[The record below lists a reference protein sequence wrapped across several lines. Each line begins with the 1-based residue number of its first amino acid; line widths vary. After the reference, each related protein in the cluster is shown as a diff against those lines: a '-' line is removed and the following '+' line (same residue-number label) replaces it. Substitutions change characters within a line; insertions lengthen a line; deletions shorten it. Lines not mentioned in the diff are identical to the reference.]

1 MSLLSTTSPYMAR
14 GMGVTASGS
23 GFGDPFNDIATT
35 QMPTTMQSALWWSE
49 YIWTINGT
57 YRMAMERIVSYFI
70 TDLEIGGDASD
81 DEKKKYEDYLVK
93 KLNVLSF
100 LSILMKDR
108 LCFQGDVKTITRNG
122 VFSLRDLEG
131 QTVDVLS
138 RDGVY
143 RPATFKSFGVQE
155 LLEVEFSDG
164 RTILATP
171 DHEWIVLNN
180 SDKEVTVS
188 TKQLKPNYK
197 IERTVA
203 PRPEKNDE
211 YWEGVRHGFIFGD
224 GSLYNKVEDKTTKA
238 AAYFYGKKSQDMLEY
253 FLPFTDNQPNVHEN
267 RTILYGFPA
276 SYKQLPANEASP
288 SYWYGFVCGFLAAD
302 GTVDMHG
309 CAVLTQASRAT
320 LEAIEQQLPR
330 IGMCAG
336 PIRSQERTT
345 DLTAYG
351 NYVTGDGVYESTI
364 YYMTLLK
371 RFMQPE
377 DFLRPE
383 HKAKFECKYNPDSN
397 YGKYISIRSVKETG
411 LTEKVYCCQ
420 EMETHTFVV
429 GQAILTKNCYGNG
442 FASVLVPFRRYL
454 QCPKTGDMYPLKVV
468 YHNFNFDFSPDF
480 EFIATCPK
488 TGWRGPWQVI
498 DKPREESDQLVLKR
512 WSPHEIE
519 ILHDPYTDEVSY
531 LWRIPEHYKRMVK
544 EGNLFHLERVSLQVL
559 EAIKHNKLFRF
570 NPDTIFHMKEPTLA
584 GIRNMGWGLPRSL
597 VNYRQIWYIQVLR
610 RYNEAI
616 ALDYVIPFRLITPAP
631 GPGSAAGGVMTQ
643 DPMSIYSAGDY
654 RSQIKN
660 MINRRRRD
668 PAAWQV
674 LPFPVNYQ
682 MLGADAKQLAPTE
695 LITQGYDTLLNE
707 TGTPVEFYQ
716 GNLSLQAAPVALR
729 LFESTHRQLVTDANN
744 FLQWLVDNI
753 SRIMSWELLDC
764 SLKRVTIADDMQK
777 QMSALQLMMG
787 QQLSGTSGL
796 KAIGYDWE
804 TEQKLIAD
812 EARKQQE
819 MQARMQ
825 EEMQQAGFAAEIA
838 KGMNPATQ
846 QQGALPQGGGAVQGG
861 GNPPGPDAQ
870 SAMGAGGTP
879 VSNYIQ
885 TMGPNTPVTPND
897 LQAAAAQ
904 LAQELLGLPESV
916 KDSELRKLKQ
926 FNPTLHS
933 IVRAKLDE
941 MRQQMRLQG
950 GAMMQQQQA
959 AQ

>member
-70 TDLEIGGDASD
+70 TDLEIGGEASD

-108 LCFQGDVKTITRNG
+108 L
-122 VFSLRDLEG
+122 
-131 QTVDVLS
+131 
-138 RDGVY
+138 
-143 RPATFKSFGVQE
+143 
-155 LLEVEFSDG
+155 
-164 RTILATP
+164 
-171 DHEWIVLNN
+171 
-180 SDKEVTVS
+180 
-188 TKQLKPNYK
+188 
-197 IERTVA
+197 
-203 PRPEKNDE
+203 
-211 YWEGVRHGFIFGD
+211 
-224 GSLYNKVEDKTTKA
+224 
-238 AAYFYGKKSQDMLEY
+238 
-253 FLPFTDNQPNVHEN
+253 
-267 RTILYGFPA
+267 
-276 SYKQLPANEASP
+276 
-288 SYWYGFVCGFLAAD
+288 
-302 GTVDMHG
+302 
-309 CAVLTQASRAT
+309 
-320 LEAIEQQLPR
+320 
-330 IGMCAG
+330 
-336 PIRSQERTT
+336 
-345 DLTAYG
+345 
-351 NYVTGDGVYESTI
+351 
-364 YYMTLLK
+364 
-371 RFMQPE
+371 
-377 DFLRPE
+377 
-383 HKAKFECKYNPDSN
+383 
-397 YGKYISIRSVKETG
+397 
-411 LTEKVYCCQ
+411 
-420 EMETHTFVV
+420 
-429 GQAILTKNCYGNG
+429 CYGNG

-480 EFIATCPK
+480 EFVATCPK

-544 EGNLFHLERVSLQVL
+544 EGNLFHLERVSCQVL

-643 DPMSIYSAGDY
+643 DPMSIFSAGDY

-838 KGMNPATQ
+838 KGMNPAAQ
-846 QQGALPQGGGAVQGG
+846 QQGAPPQGGGAPSG

-879 VSNYIQ
+879 VSEYIQ

-904 LAQELLGLPESV
+904 LAQELLGLPEGV

>member
-1 MSLLSTTSPYMAR
+1 MSLLSTTSPYLAR

-23 GFGDPFNDIATT
+23 GFGDPYNDIATT

-70 TDLEIGGDASD
+70 TDLELGGDASD
-81 DEKKKYEDYLVK
+81 DEKNKYHDYLNK
-93 KLNVLSF
+93 KMNVLSF

-108 LCFQGDVKTITRNG
+108 LC
-122 VFSLRDLEG
+122 
-131 QTVDVLS
+131 
-138 RDGVY
+138 
-143 RPATFKSFGVQE
+143 
-155 LLEVEFSDG
+155 
-164 RTILATP
+164 
-171 DHEWIVLNN
+171 
-180 SDKEVTVS
+180 
-188 TKQLKPNYK
+188 
-197 IERTVA
+197 
-203 PRPEKNDE
+203 
-211 YWEGVRHGFIFGD
+211 
-224 GSLYNKVEDKTTKA
+224 
-238 AAYFYGKKSQDMLEY
+238 
-253 FLPFTDNQPNVHEN
+253 
-267 RTILYGFPA
+267 
-276 SYKQLPANEASP
+276 
-288 SYWYGFVCGFLAAD
+288 
-302 GTVDMHG
+302 
-309 CAVLTQASRAT
+309 
-320 LEAIEQQLPR
+320 
-330 IGMCAG
+330 
-336 PIRSQERTT
+336 
-345 DLTAYG
+345 
-351 NYVTGDGVYESTI
+351 
-364 YYMTLLK
+364 
-371 RFMQPE
+371 
-377 DFLRPE
+377 
-383 HKAKFECKYNPDSN
+383 
-397 YGKYISIRSVKETG
+397 
-411 LTEKVYCCQ
+411 
-420 EMETHTFVV
+420 
-429 GQAILTKNCYGNG
+429 YGNG
-442 FASVLVPFRRYL
+442 FTSILVPFRRFL

-468 YHNFNFDFSPDF
+468 YENFNFDFSPDF
-480 EFIATCPK
+480 EFVATCPK
-488 TGWRGPWQVI
+488 TGWRGPWFVI

-531 LWRIPEHYKRMVK
+531 LWRIPEHYKRLVK
-544 EGNLFHLERVSLQVL
+544 EGNLFHLERVSKQVM

-570 NPDTIFHMKEPTLA
+570 NHDTIFHMKEPTLA
-584 GIRNMGWGLPRSL
+584 GIRNMGWGLPRTL
-597 VNYRQIWYIQVLR
+597 INYRQLWYIQVLR

-643 DPMSIYSAGDY
+643 DPMSIFSAGDY
-654 RSQIKN
+654 RSQIRS

-744 FLQWLVDNI
+744 FLQWLVDGI
-753 SRIMSWELLDC
+753 SRIMSWELVDC
-764 SLKRVTIADDMQK
+764 TLKRVTIADDMQK

-819 MQARMQ
+819 MQARQQ

-838 KGMNPATQ
+838 KGMNPMQ
-846 QQGALPQGGGAVQGG
+846 QQGGAPPQGGGAPPQGG

-879 VSNYIQ
+879 VSTYIQ
-885 TMGPNTPVTPND
+885 SMGPNVPITPND
-897 LQAAAAQ
+897 LQAAASQ
-904 LAQELLGLPESV
+904 LAQELIGLPESV

-926 FNPTLHS
+926 YNPTLHS

-941 MRQQMRLQG
+941 IRQQFRLQG
-950 GAMMQQQQA
+950 GAMMQQQA
-959 AQ
+959 AGGQ